1 MEKVVTH
8 TAVQS
13 LSFHTYSIFLGLK
26 NKRTTIACR
35 ANQPYSKQNYF
46 DQSDF
51 LAKQVHTISTCHHH
65 WKASFIPP
73 HCSDYAFLSYVPKNS
88 KIAHARQPLSPGN
101 PWTFELFEKFPR
113 YVGSLYGQMPH
124 QLALSVKSP
133 THQHLFKDFPIR
145 QTVYST

>member
-1 MEKVVTH
+1 M
-8 TAVQS
+8 
-13 LSFHTYSIFLGLK
+13 LGK
-26 NKRTTIACR
+26 ST
-35 ANQPYSKQNYF
+35 F

-51 LAKQVHTISTCHHH
+51 LAKQVDPISTCHHH

-101 PWTFELFEKFPR
+101 PWAFEFFEKFPR

>member
-26 NKRTTIACR
+26 NNNCMSGKSTLF
-35 ANQPYSKQNYF
+35 Q
-46 DQSDF
+46 
-51 LAKQVHTISTCHHH
+51 AKLLWPKWLSGETSGYHKISTCHCH

-73 HCSDYAFLSYVPKNS
+73 HCSDYAFLSYVPQNS

-101 PWTFELFEKFPR
+101 PWAFEFFEKFPR

>member
-26 NKRTTIACR
+26 NNNCMSGKSTLFQAKLLWPKWLSGEKSGYHFHLSSPLKGFFYPTSLLQLCFLVLCTE
-35 ANQPYSKQNYF
+35 KFQN
-46 DQSDF
+46 
-51 LAKQVHTISTCHHH
+51 CPC
-65 WKASFIPP
+65 PP
-73 HCSDYAFLSYVPKNS
+73 TPKP
-88 KIAHARQPLSPGN
+88 RQPLGIWIFWKIPQVCWQFVYN
-101 PWTFELFEKFPR
+101 
-113 YVGSLYGQMPH
+113 GQMPH

>member
-1 MEKVVTH
+1 MEKAVTH

-26 NKRTTIACR
+26 NNNCMLGKST
-35 ANQPYSKQNYF
+35 F

-51 LAKQVHTISTCHHH
+51 LAKQVDPISTCHHH

-73 HCSDYAFLSYVPKNS
+73 HCSNYAFLSYAPKNS

-101 PWTFELFEKFPR
+101 PWAFEFFEKFPR

>member
-1 MEKVVTH
+1 MEKAVTH

-26 NKRTTIACR
+26 NNNCMLGKST
-35 ANQPYSKQNYF
+35 F

-51 LAKQVHTISTCHHH
+51 LAKQVDPISTCHHH

-73 HCSDYAFLSYVPKNS
+73 HCSDYAFFSYVPKNS

-101 PWTFELFEKFPR
+101 PWTFEFFEKFSR

-145 QTVYST
+145 QTIYST